1 MINPFDTSNF
11 DSIRYNQNNK
21 VKYKVE
27 LITMCQVWQSYLQV
41 LSVLCGWQLFFVWRH
56 IQPIFVS
63 LTITA
68 LITM

>member
-11 DSIRYNQNNK
+11 DSIRYNK

-41 LSVLCGWQLFFVWRH
+41 LSVLCGWQLYSSSGGTFNPF
-56 IQPIFVS
+56 
-63 LTITA
+63 L
-68 LITM
+68 